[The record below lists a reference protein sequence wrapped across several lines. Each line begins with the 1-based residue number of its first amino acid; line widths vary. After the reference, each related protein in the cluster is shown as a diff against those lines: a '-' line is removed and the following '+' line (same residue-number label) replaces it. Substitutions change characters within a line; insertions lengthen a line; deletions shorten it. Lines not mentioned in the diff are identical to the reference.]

1 MSFEGIFYYMK
12 GKNMPDQYLHG
23 VEVIEIDD
31 GARAIKT
38 VKSSVIGL
46 VGTAPQGP
54 VNTPILINGSPTEAV
69 KYFGNHVDGFTIPR
83 ALDQIFDQTGAM
95 VVVINVADKT
105 NSEQKSDVKQD
116 NVKFDDYGEIVLDHK
131 IVSDVVVKKADE
143 SVTYTETTDYTL
155 DAFNGILTQT
165 GESTIPE
172 KEALMVSYKYLDTS
186 KSNPAMLWEGLT
198 PTEHIAASIAS

>member
-1 MSFEGIFYYMK
+1 
-12 GKNMPDQYLHG
+12 MPDQYLHG

-105 NSEQKSDVKQD
+105 NSEQ
-116 NVKFDDYGEIVLDHK
+116 N
-131 IVSDVVVKKADE
+131 
-143 SVTYTETTDYTL
+143 
-155 DAFNGILTQT
+155 
-165 GESTIPE
+165 
-172 KEALMVSYKYLDTS
+172 LMLNRT
-186 KSNPAMLWEGLT
+186 M
-198 PTEHIAASIAS
+198 

>member
-1 MSFEGIFYYMK
+1 
-12 GKNMPDQYLHG
+12 MPDQYLHG

-116 NVKFDDYGEIVLDHK
+116 NVKFDDYGEIVLAHK

-143 SVTYTETTDYTL
+143 SVTYTKTTDYIIS
-155 DAFNGILTQT
+155 FF
-165 GESTIPE
+165 
-172 KEALMVSYKYLDTS
+172 
-186 KSNPAMLWEGLT
+186 
-198 PTEHIAASIAS
+198 

>member
-1 MSFEGIFYYMK
+1 
-12 GKNMPDQYLHG
+12 MPDQYLHG

-83 ALDQIFDQTGAM
+83 ALDQIFDQTGAN
-95 VVVINVADKT
+95 IW
-105 NSEQKSDVKQD
+105 
-116 NVKFDDYGEIVLDHK
+116 
-131 IVSDVVVKKADE
+131 
-143 SVTYTETTDYTL
+143 
-155 DAFNGILTQT
+155 
-165 GESTIPE
+165 IP
-172 KEALMVSYKYLDTS
+172 L
-186 KSNPAMLWEGLT
+186 KSNPAMLWAGLT
-198 PTEHIAASIAS
+198 PMEHIAASIAS